1 MLRKGVLNADA
12 NQLMTVN
19 GIGQSAAV
27 GIKMVVELNK
37 RVANNRNKNVDNL
50 NCSSEAIAYCSNL
63 FKYEKVEKLYMI
75 TLNNDGSII
84 NIHLI
89 GEGNANTAPSNTREI
104 LEAAIIDKA
113 SGVLFTHNHPNGS
126 SKASDADLNFSVSID
141 NVLKNV
147 DINFID
153 HIINGND
160 PYYPEFWEGKSIK
173 EAVMSYFE
181 AILRNVTT
189 YENYDVYGHLDYI
202 RRYIPDK
209 EYVYVDNDF
218 YEITE
223 MIFKNIIFK
232 GKGIELNT
240 RALTS
245 GITNFIPTITL
256 LKRFR
261 DLGGEIVTLGSDS
274 HYVKNLGY
282 AFTTAKDILINTGF
296 RYVTTFEHR
305 TPSFIKL

>member
-1 MLRKGVLNADA
+1 MN
-12 NQLMTVN
+12 
-19 GIGQSAAV
+19 
-27 GIKMVVELNK
+27 
-37 RVANNRNKNVDNL
+37 
-50 NCSSEAIAYCSNL
+50 SSFVKSND
-63 FKYEKVEKLYMI
+63 FDFVI
-75 TLNNDGSII
+75 
-84 NIHLI
+84 
-89 GEGNANTAPSNTREI
+89 
-104 LEAAIIDKA
+104 
-113 SGVLFTHNHPNGS
+113 GS
-126 SKASDADLNFSVSID
+126 S
-141 NVLKNV
+141 
-147 DINFID
+147 

-160 PYYPEFWEGKSIK
+160 PYYPEFWKGKSIK

>member
-1 MLRKGVLNADA
+1 MIGDYHVHTKFSSDCNSEPEELIKKAISLGMNEICFTDHVDFDYPPENGQTIFRINTKEYFNTLAALRDSYKNRIKIKIGIELGLNPSIEEM
-12 NQLMTVN
+12 N
-19 GIGQSAAV
+19 
-27 GIKMVVELNK
+27 
-37 RVANNRNKNVDNL
+37 
-50 NCSSEAIAYCSNL
+50 SSFVKSND
-63 FKYEKVEKLYMI
+63 FDFVI
-75 TLNNDGSII
+75 
-84 NIHLI
+84 
-89 GEGNANTAPSNTREI
+89 
-104 LEAAIIDKA
+104 
-113 SGVLFTHNHPNGS
+113 GS
-126 SKASDADLNFSVSID
+126 S
-141 NVLKNV
+141 
-147 DINFID
+147 

-223 MIFKNIIFK
+223 IIFKNIIFK

>member
-1 MLRKGVLNADA
+1 MIGDYHVHTKFSSDCNSEPEELIKKAISLGMNEICFTDHVDFDYPPENGQTIFRINTKEYFNTLAALRDSYKNRIKIKIGIELGLNPSIEEM
-12 NQLMTVN
+12 NSPFV
-19 GIGQSAAV
+19 
-27 GIKMVVELNK
+27 K
-37 RVANNRNKNVDNL
+37 
-50 NCSSEAIAYCSNL
+50 SND
-63 FKYEKVEKLYMI
+63 FDFVI
-75 TLNNDGSII
+75 
-84 NIHLI
+84 
-89 GEGNANTAPSNTREI
+89 
-104 LEAAIIDKA
+104 
-113 SGVLFTHNHPNGS
+113 GS
-126 SKASDADLNFSVSID
+126 S
-141 NVLKNV
+141 
-147 DINFID
+147 

-160 PYYPEFWEGKSIK
+160 PYYPEFWKGKSIK